1 MAVTNDGAIYGVTN
15 LKYNGVNLGLISE
28 DGCNPAVTPQP
39 RHVFGRHKN
48 AARRSRC

>member
-28 DGCNPAVTPQP
+28 DGVAT
-39 RHVFGRHKN
+39 
-48 AARRSRC
+48 RR